1 MNGNFKKMIYFYSS
15 LCRTENFG
23 LSPCPEICK
32 AKSHFLVPHPVQS
45 PKGGGLYRIP
55 HMCKKFKKFQRL
67 THVSEYLVSVQ
78 SDQTFH
84 YIRKSVS
91 GRGTWLSYS
100 LEQMT
105 PPLHHHNLQR
115 PGNNG
120 FQF

>member
-1 MNGNFKKMIYFYSS
+1 M
-15 LCRTENFG
+15 
-23 LSPCPEICK
+23 
-32 AKSHFLVPHPVQS
+32 
-45 PKGGGLYRIP
+45 KGGGCIEFRI
-55 HMCKKFKKFQRL
+55 CARNSKKFQRL